1 MKTCVITGAASG
13 IGEALA
19 MIYSREGYT
28 VIGIDRNQKRALDV
42 QKKLEHKIHFMIAE
56 LTSKAGL
63 ERILNELP
71 KKIDVVIHSAGIN
84 AVGAFETL
92 DIQKQLSV
100 LDVNLKAPMLLSKG
114 ILERNLLPRGGH
126 LIFISSLSH
135 FVSYPG
141 ASVYAASK
149 DGLTSYAR
157 SLRVALKIKD
167 IQVMTVFPG
176 PTRTPHA
183 KLYSPDNSSEEKRMP
198 PEVLAEKIYTAMQ
211 QNKHILIPGLNNKMF
226 AFAGRFFPGL
236 TEKIMKRVIF
246 DKLGR
251 G

>member
-19 MIYSREGYT
+19 KVFIEKGYT
-28 VIGIDRNQKRALDV
+28 VIGIDRDQQRALEVQKRLGD
-42 QKKLEHKIHFMIAE
+42 KLHFIIAE
-56 LTSKAGL
+56 LTSRAGL
-63 ERILNELP
+63 EQVLHELP

-84 AVGAFETL
+84 AVGYFESL

-100 LDVNLKAPMLLSKG
+100 LDVNLKAPMLLTKG
-114 ILERNLLPRGGH
+114 ILERNLLAKGSH

-141 ASVYAASK
+141 AAVYAASK
-149 DGLTSYAR
+149 DGLVSYAR
-157 SLRVALKIKD
+157 SLRVALKIKN

-183 KLYSPDNSSEEKRMP
+183 RMYSPDNSNEQKRML
-198 PEVLAEKIYTAMQ
+198 PEVLAEKIYKGMKQ
-211 QNKHILIPGLNNKMF
+211 RKSNLVPGFSNKVF
-226 AFAGRFFPGL
+226 AFAGRFIPGL
-236 TEKIMKRVIF
+236 TEKMMKRIIL
-246 DKLGR
+246 DKLNH
-251 G
+251 